1 MVQISKEIIVL
12 DKDEFRNIVRTEVD
26 RAIVQ
31 LQEAQSKKNSKTYLS
46 RKDTA
51 KKIGVSLPTL
61 WALDKKGKLPAHR
74 VGGKVLY
81 ELGQIV
87 AFVEGSNS
95 KKTTKNTL

>member
-1 MVQISKEIIVL
+1 MVNTSKEIIIL
-12 DKDEFRNIVRTEVD
+12 ETDEFRNIVRTEID

-31 LQEAQSKKNSKTYLS
+31 LEESRAKQQSKIYLS

-74 VGGKVLY
+74 VGKKVLY
-81 ELGQIV
+81 ELSQV
-87 AFVEGSNS
+87 EAFVEGSNQ
-95 KKTTKNTL
+95 